1 MNDRRQSEIESAARK
16 VFEQSVGELDGAT
29 RSKLTQARHRAMA
42 ELEQPPALFGWLP
55 QAALATLAAAAVGV
69 WVFSGSGSGSD
80 GELTETAV
88 VADIEILLSDDELE
102 FYEELDFYAWL
113 ESQPEFNGLEDP
125 LDGAG

>member
-29 RSKLTQARHRAMA
+29 RSKLTQARHRALA
-42 ELEQPPALFGWLP
+42 ELEQPPAVFGWLP
-55 QAALATLAAAAVGV
+55 RAALATLAAAAVGV
-69 WVFSGSGSGSD
+69 WLFSGNGSD
-80 GELTETAV
+80 GELTETAA

>member
-29 RSKLTQARHRAMA
+29 RSKLTQARHRALA
-42 ELEQPPALFGWLP
+42 ELEQPPAAFGWLP
-55 QAALATLAAAAVGV
+55 QAALATLAAAAVGI
-69 WVFSGSGSGSD
+69 WVFSGSDS
-80 GELTETAV
+80 ELTESAA

>member
-1 MNDRRQSEIESAARK
+1 MNERRQTEIESAARK

-29 RSKLTQARHRAMA
+29 RSKLTQARHRALA
-42 ELEQPPALFGWLP
+42 ELEQPPAAFGWLP
-55 QAALATLAAAAVGV
+55 QAALATLAAAAVGI
-69 WVFSGSGSGSD
+69 WVFRGSD
-80 GELTETAV
+80 SELTESAA

>member
-69 WVFSGSGSGSD
+69 WVFSGSGSD
-80 GELTETAV
+80 DELTETAA